1 MDFQRINCATQDGS
15 SFNLEALYKL
25 LPACFTEKDVMD
37 ANGIHQIEHVVD
49 FEKLRSFLGKDN
61 IADDGDEVYD
71 FTWVG
76 KRAARADAAA
86 PINKTLRPCPEE
98 SVKWNTTKNLYIEGD
113 NLEVLKLLQTSYM
126 GKVKMI
132 YIDPPYNTGKDFVY
146 HDSFHIS
153 REDYEEESGIIDEE
167 GNRYRKNLATNGR
180 FHSDWCSMIYARL
193 LVARSFLTDDGVIFI
208 SIDDN
213 EVDNLR
219 KIGNEVFGEANF
231 IAEIIVDGTPKNDPY
246 VVSTAHEYCLVFC
259 KNLESIKLANYGVS
273 NPAFKDLLEIYKQ
286 GGDDYSLIEE
296 NLKKYYDEHDLNG
309 DNIANYH
316 FADKSGVFRI
326 GPIDDPQS
334 SGPKDERLNPKTG
347 RPCAT
352 PSRGWSC
359 TRATWDSWIRDN
371 LIWFPDTDDNLP
383 AKKTYITE
391 DRLDVMRAY
400 FKMQTRKDTDALKRL
415 FGTPYTPFS
424 NPKPVEL
431 IRSFIENCND
441 KEMVIMDFFS
451 GSGTTFH
458 ATLLQNN
465 ADEGHRKC
473 ILIQLP
479 EKLEVT
485 STQSNKEKKITQT
498 AIDFLESHN
507 LPINICEIAKERCR
521 RIGKQYDSSTS
532 NNGGLFSQ
540 LDEPKLDIG
549 FRVFKISDT
558 LFEDVKKAPSEYS
571 QDSLDLFLNNIKSD
585 ATDLDLLFGCMLQW
599 GVELSLPL
607 TSKEVAGCTVY
618 DVNDGD
624 LVACFADSMGNEVV
638 DAIADHHPLRV
649 VFRDSCFQDD
659 AQKMNLIEQF
669 KQRCGWSEEDAIK
682 RIRVI

>member
-1 MDFQRINCATQDGS
+1 MDFQRINGATPNGYT
-15 SFNLEALYKL
+15 FNKEELYKI
-25 LPACFTEKDVMD
+25 LPACFTEGK
-37 ANGIHQIEHVVD
+37 ID
-49 FEKLRSFLGKDN
+49 FNKLKSLLGED
-61 IADDGDEVYD
+61 IIVEDGDEVYD

-76 KRAARADAAA
+76 KNAARADAAA
-86 PINKTLRPCPEE
+86 PIHKTLHPCPEE
-98 SVKWNTTKNLYIEGD
+98 SVDWDSTKNLYIEGD

-146 HDSFHIS
+146 HDSFHVS
-153 REDYEEESGIIDEE
+153 REEYEEESGNIDEE
-167 GNRYRKNLATNGR
+167 GNRYRKNLSTNGR
-180 FHSDWCSMIYARL
+180 FHSDWCSMIYSRL
-193 LVARSFLTDDGVIFI
+193 LVARSFLTEDGVIFM

-259 KNLESIKLANYGVS
+259 KNLESIKLANYGVT
-273 NPAFKDLLEIYKQ
+273 NPAFKDLLSIFQK
-286 GGDDYSLIEE
+286 GGSNYGKIEQE
-296 NLKKYYDEHDLNG
+296 LKKYYEDHDLAD
-309 DNIANYH
+309 DNISNYR
-316 FADKSGVFRI
+316 FADKDGIYRI

-359 TRATWDSWIRDN
+359 TRATWDNWIREN
-371 LIWFPDTDDNLP
+371 LIWFPDSDDKLP

-431 IRSFIENCND
+431 IRNFIENCND

-451 GSGTTFH
+451 GSATTFH
-458 ATLLQNN
+458 ANLLQNN
-465 ADEGHRKC
+465 QDGGHRKC
-473 ILIQLP
+473 ILVQLP
-479 EKLEVT
+479 EQLEIN
-485 STQSNKEKKITQT
+485 STQSNKEKKITQA
-498 AIDFLESHN
+498 AIDFLN
-507 LPINICEIAKERCR
+507 AQGRPLNICEIAKERCR
-521 RIGKQYDSSTS
+521 RVGLQVLQHK
-532 NNGGLFSQ
+532 NNTEMGLFEDS
-540 LDEPKLDIG
+540 PIDIG
-549 FRVFKISDT
+549 FRVFKVTDSY
-558 LFEDVKKAPSEYS
+558 FEDVKKSPSEYS
-571 QDSLDLFLNNIKSD
+571 QENLDLFQDNIKKEAS
-585 ATDLDLLFGCMLQW
+585 DLDLLFGCMLQW

-607 TSKEVAGCTVY
+607 KQTEVDGSTIHN
-618 DVNDGD
+618 VNDGD
-624 LVACFADSMGNEVV
+624 LVACFNENVSNKVV
-638 DAIADHHPLRV
+638 DSIADVHPLRV
-649 VFRDSCFQDD
+649 VFRDSCFRDD